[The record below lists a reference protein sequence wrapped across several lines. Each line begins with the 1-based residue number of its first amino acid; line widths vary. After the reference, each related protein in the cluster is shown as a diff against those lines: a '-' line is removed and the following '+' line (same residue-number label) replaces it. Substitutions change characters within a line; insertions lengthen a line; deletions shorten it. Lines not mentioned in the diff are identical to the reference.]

1 LQPLLLLQQ
10 QTSFQFDEKDLI
22 TAANRKIDK

>member
-10 QTSFQFDEKDLI
+10 QTSFQCDEKDLI

>member
-1 LQPLLLLQQ
+1 LQPLLLLQ